1 MVFIHQSNNSS
12 WFCCYNIPLFNMSS
26 PWFICYLHRSYAAL
40 SVRRVIAKM
49 MVRVL
54 ALVFLFL
61 LKLRSPAN
69 KSVAEIICKRYGLEA
84 AKWLHKFEKLDFK
97 IWKNEANL
105 QFCKAQRKEMF
116 EMLSLTLKAS
126 IILFYNKYY
135 SQIDGVAMGSL
146 FSHQKRKVTHLF
158 QSQLKISCSYDFY
171 SYIQEQIVHVLVY

>member
-1 MVFIHQSNNSS
+1 MV
-12 WFCCYNIPLFNMSS
+12 YL
-26 PWFICYLHRSYAAL
+26 CYLHRSYAAF

>member
-1 MVFIHQSNNSS
+1 MV
-12 WFCCYNIPLFNMSS
+12 YL
-26 PWFICYLHRSYAAL
+26 CYLHCSYAAF

-49 MVRVL
+49 MVRFL

-97 IWKNEANL
+97 IWENEADL
-105 QFCKAQRKEMF
+105 QFCKAQKKEMF

-135 SQIDGVAMGSL
+135 SQIDRVAMGSL
-146 FSHQKRKVTHLF
+146 FSHQKRKVTQF
-158 QSQLKISCSYDFY
+158 ISVSIENFMF
-171 SYIQEQIVHVLVY
+171 L